1 MASAAAMAPAKPIR
15 DTSAIHEQTK
25 SLDRGL
31 AQLHH
36 SGRIKGELNAS
47 EKTQVSDNA
56 WDILSDSD
64 RIPEYDPQHYPQH
77 YPGVR
82 ASTDNTSGP
91 PTTQQANWQP
101 PLLSLRST
109 HTQAEEVREEIARF
123 DAVLEEI
130 LRQKNIAEE
139 HAARQAVTRKQ
150 QEEVAKKAEAA
161 KAETD
166 QLQRCTQASVT
177 QSRSYTQ
184 APLCSHRVFW
194 ISVPG
199 RSRCA
204 YHSYSPRSYRNPFRF
219 RCPGCKTIA
228 CGLCMK
234 KLKRG
239 DTLPKIWPR

>member
-1 MASAAAMAPAKPIR
+1 MASATAMAPAKPIR
-15 DTSAIHEQTK
+15 DTSAIHEQIK

-36 SGRIKGELNAS
+36 LGRIKGELNAS
-47 EKTQVSDNA
+47 EKTQLSDNA

-64 RIPEYDPQHYPQH
+64 RIPEYDPQL

-82 ASTDNTSGP
+82 ASTDNTSRP

-109 HTQAEEVREEIARF
+109 HTQAKEVREEIARF

-130 LRQKNIAEE
+130 LRQKKIAEE

-177 QSRSYTQ
+177 QSRNHTR
-184 APLCSHRVFW
+184 APLCSHKVFW

-199 RSRCA
+199 RSRCE

-219 RCPGCKTIA
+219 RCPICRTIA

-239 DTLPKIWPR
+239 DAILKVGRVKDK